1 MLKIGGEYLYNYY
14 GRDDRQESMLILVRT
29 IPNVCVQ
36 LSPGY
41 LQSSIMS
48 TWIFTVGF
56 SVSTAGIEF
65 VTPDNSKNKN
75 NNTPSFD
82 DLEKQIH
89 DEQKDN
95 KKDNQ

>member
-1 MLKIGGEYLYNYY
+1 M
-14 GRDDRQESMLILVRT
+14 
-29 IPNVCVQ
+29 PNVCVQ

-41 LQSSIMS
+41 LQSSVMS
-48 TWIFTVGF
+48 TWMLTAGVSI
-56 SVSTAGIEF
+56 STARIEF
-65 VTPDNSKNKN
+65 ITPDNSKDKN

-95 KKDNQ
+95 KKDHQ